1 MSERPSRT
9 GIRKAEHLRINLQA
23 DVESSVT
30 TGFEKWR
37 FVPRAMPELNLAD
50 VRLASELCGRALSA
64 PIVVSCM
71 TGGTPQA
78 GTVNHTLAAVA
89 QSAGLALGLGS
100 GRVLLEEP
108 GALASFD
115 VRDQAPDVP
124 LLANLG
130 AVQLN
135 RGVTTDD
142 CARMVALLRADAL
155 VLHLNALQEALQPDG
170 DVVFAGLLAAIETV
184 CRELDVPVIV
194 KEVGWGIPPDDVR
207 RLVDAGVHAVD
218 LAGAGGTSWSEVERH
233 RAEPGVAAVAAAFQG
248 WGLPTA
254 EAVRRARAEVP
265 SARII
270 ASGGVRD
277 GMDAAKAIALG
288 ADLVGI
294 AGPFLRAAAEG
305 EEHAR
310 AFAAQVVEVL
320 RLAMFCTGCASL
332 QELRGSP
339 RLELADR
346 A

>member
-1 MSERPSRT
+1 
-9 GIRKAEHLRINLQA
+9 
-23 DVESSVT
+23 
-30 TGFEKWR
+30 
-37 FVPRAMPELNLAD
+37 
-50 VRLASELCGRALSA
+50 LASVAGSI
-64 PIVVSCM
+64 IVS
-71 TGGTPQA
+71 
-78 GTVNHTLAAVA
+78 
-89 QSAGLALGLGS
+89 
-100 GRVLLEEP
+100 VL
-108 GALASFD
+108 
-115 VRDQAPDVP
+115 
-124 LLANLG
+124 
-130 AVQLN
+130 
-135 RGVTTDD
+135 
-142 CARMVALLRADAL
+142 
-155 VLHLNALQEALQPDG
+155 
-170 DVVFAGLLAAIETV
+170 
-184 CRELDVPVIV
+184 
-194 KEVGWGIPPDDVR
+194 
-207 RLVDAGVHAVD
+207 
-218 LAGAGGTSWSEVERH
+218 
-233 RAEPGVAAVAAAFQG
+233 GVAWTRPQLKYVIAPTSAVAAAFQG

-254 EAVRRARAEVP
+254 EALRRARAEVP